1 MPKSSKKIEFQDDSF
16 PENTKGAKHIK
27 NLKVKTKSKTSSKSK
42 TKHAEVPKLKATL
55 STPASTII
63 HKSTKRVLV
72 KTVAQKDLN
81 PRQLRSG
88 KKLGKIKSGMKSD
101 FKSKQS
107 PRTRSQRKVA
117 KVDGKH
123 EKATSKRKVISKLN

>member
-1 MPKSSKKIEFQDDSF
+1 MPKSSKKIELRNDSF
-16 PENTKGAKHIK
+16 SENKKGSEPIK
-27 NLKVKTKSKTSSKSK
+27 NLKVKTKSKKSSKSK
-42 TKHAEVPKLKATL
+42 TKPPEVPKLKATL

-88 KKLGKIKSGMKSD
+88 KKLGKTKSGVKSD